1 MKAFYKTVV
10 HHETQPAPSPRVAR
24 KRAAR
29 RARILTVA
37 MRLAAEEGLE
47 RLTVTRLAEELDYT
61 AGALYRY
68 FPSKDVLL
76 AEMQRH
82 AIGALHDG
90 LIGRLERHA
99 GDELGSVVALADGY
113 LAMLAEQP
121 ECVRLINFMLADPR
135 NLVPDDEVAITA
147 PKLAALLAFAGGVLD
162 RAATAGALSAGNAAT
177 RTLMMWT
184 ALQGATQLD
193 KMRRFDPVHFDP
205 RAIGRGLFR
214 SLLVGWGA
222 DPDAVDHA
230 IAALSEEE

>member
-1 MKAFYKTVV
+1 MFV
-10 HHETQPAPSPRVAR
+10 HHETQSTPSPRVAR

-29 RARILTVA
+29 RAHILTVA
-37 MRLAAEEGLE
+37 MRLAAEEGLD

-82 AIGALHDG
+82 AIGSLHDG
-90 LIGRLERHA
+90 LIARLESHT
-99 GDELGSVVALADGY
+99 GDELGAVVALADGY
-113 LAMLAEQP
+113 LAMLSEQP
-121 ECVRLINFMLADPR
+121 EHVRLINFMLADPR

-147 PKLAALLAFAGGVLD
+147 PKFAALLAFAGGAID
-162 RAATAGALSAGNAAT
+162 RAAAAGALLPGDAAA

-184 ALQGATQLD
+184 ALQGASQLD

-205 RAIGRGLFR
+205 RAIGRGLYR
-214 SLLVGWGA
+214 SLLIGWGA
-222 DPDAVDHA
+222 DPAAVERAVASLPED
-230 IAALSEEE
+230 E